1 MSISSEGTSTISI
14 SAALH
19 QHSTIVFNES
29 QPRSPIDLLTA
40 ILSIS
45 IDHEVRKADIAIGD
59 YSLKRHEFARI
70 HLWRLNTT
78 DMETCIALRRGDIAR
93 FSGVSIKKAYTKTD
107 SPTNAEL
114 ASQQLP
120 TQDTHTAK
128 HLTCLC
134 DFHYSFKNPNIGAC
148 FGKLATGFG
157 RHIIMEA
164 NLNRSLLTPKS
175 LLDRVGHWFRE
186 THGEFCHQ
194 EEHRSDEHCR
204 RAIHELNTPKLL
216 SDIVV
221 RVLQVDIDGA
231 WQNKQ
236 YWKRTE
242 NVTSIR
248 VILIDARGVE
258 NEEDS
263 MPLYIASNNPLLEQ
277 IRTHFRKR
285 NAFLLRQVLTERR
298 NSSRMVSPGDG
309 LLSGIFL
316 VPTTKSTIEVVSSF
330 TPPKSRNIAKRLRYS
345 TDVANG
351 SLSPMSAD
359 ASDKNSPSPQQAIKF
374 KIVSPLVSICF
385 EDSHTVFTS
394 DFKWASNSDLSGTL
408 TSVGEGGEVHY
419 RNARIMIHAKE
430 GCTLVH
436 QEVFADAN
444 TISTLCGSCDPS
456 QLREN
461 KHTKEKALNLISS
474 LLTLIVPLEWIICR
488 DHGTGTIRIES
499 VSLPSLD
506 F

>member
-1 MSISSEGTSTISI
+1 MSISSEGTSTITI

-19 QHSTIVFNES
+19 QLSIGNES
-29 QPRSPIDLLTA
+29 LPQDPIDLLTA

-78 DMETCIALRRGDIAR
+78 DMEKCIALRRGDIAR

-107 SPTNAEL
+107 PSTNAEL
-114 ASQQLP
+114 VSQQMP

-134 DFHYSFKNPNIGAC
+134 DFHYSFHNPSIGAC
-148 FGKLATGFG
+148 FGKVATGFG

-186 THGEFCHQ
+186 NHGEFCHQ

-204 RAIHELNTPKLL
+204 RAIHELNAPKLL

-221 RVLQVDIDGA
+221 RVLQIDIDGA

-236 YWKRTE
+236 YWKRDG

-263 MPLYIASNNPLLEQ
+263 MPLFIASNNPLLEQ
-277 IRTHFRKR
+277 IRKHFRKR
-285 NAFLLRQVLTERR
+285 NAFLLRQVLTERS
-298 NSSRMVSPGDG
+298 NSSRMVSTGDG
-309 LLSGIFL
+309 ILSGIFL

-330 TPPKSRNIAKRLRYS
+330 SPPNSSNIAKRLRCS
-345 TDVANG
+345 TDVANT

-359 ASDKNSPSPQQAIKF
+359 ASDKNSPSPQQAIRF

-385 EDSHTVFTS
+385 EDLHTVFTS
-394 DFKWASNSDLSGTL
+394 DFKWASNSDLSL
-408 TSVGEGGEVHY
+408 TTVGEDGEVHY

-430 GCTLVH
+430 GCALVH
-436 QEVFADAN
+436 QEVFADAD

-456 QLREN
+456 QLCEN
-461 KHTKEKALNLISS
+461 KQTKEKASNLIIG
-474 LLTLIVPLEWIICR
+474 LLNLIVPLEWILCR
-488 DHGTGTIRIES
+488 DNGTGTIRIEA